1 MISDIIESSRIL
13 FNDNFNQFVKNNNE
27 IQLLETLTY
36 EITYSINIENL
47 KQSLY
52 VLQLIILYKPEM
64 YSIIE
69 HIFNYSYKFINV
81 SYARLQI
88 YLMFCKHYN
97 ASVENRVKLNKIFID
112 DVLTDDI
119 KNKLNGTIED
129 KYMCILKAIK
139 YESIK
144 IFRYA
149 CAKKCL
155 REVLED
161 SLEKNAEVKR
171 EHIIQA
177 ALTTNNKEIL
187 HAIFKCCSEG
197 VYKDVSKNILKDE
210 SEGVYKDA
218 LKSKL
223 ESNSMLSHFVHNTE
237 FSDYSFAIRYDI
249 TSLIS
254 EESIQMYVRNDLEG
268 FIKDLISYESINIIS
283 TGIYMFDERS
293 FLFAFDKSSDEI
305 IKKMIEFR
313 TENAISNSVKRAIV
327 KRNIEHGR
335 RSSMWLFKELL

>member
-13 FNDNFNQFVKNNNE
+13 FNDDFNQFVKNTNE

-52 VLQLIILYKPEM
+52 VLQLIISYKPEM

-69 HIFNYSYKFINV
+69 HIFDYSYKFINV
-81 SYARLQI
+81 SYARLQV
-88 YLMFCKHYN
+88 YSMFCKHYN
-97 ASVENRVKLNKIFID
+97 ASVENRVKLNKTFID

-119 KNKLNGTIED
+119 KNKLNGALED

-187 HAIFKCCSEG
+187 HAIFKYCSKVTLE
-197 VYKDVSKNILKDE
+197 DVSK
-210 SEGVYKDA
+210 VT
-218 LKSKL
+218 L
-223 ESNSMLSHFVHNTE
+223 ECNSMISHFVHNTE
-237 FSDYSFAIRYDI
+237 FSDYLFAIRYDI
-249 TSLIS
+249 TSIIS
-254 EESIQMYVRNDLEG
+254 EESIQTYVRNDLEG
-268 FIKDLISYESINIIS
+268 FIKDLISYKSINIIS